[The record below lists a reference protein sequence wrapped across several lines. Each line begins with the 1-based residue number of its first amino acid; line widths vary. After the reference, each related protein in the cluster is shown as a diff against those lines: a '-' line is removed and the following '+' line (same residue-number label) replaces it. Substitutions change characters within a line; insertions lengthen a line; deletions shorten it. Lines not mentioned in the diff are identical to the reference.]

1 MRRIKYPRINPIDA
15 SIILICSIFIVW
27 VYLKRNT
34 VMVVHDPNAFHHPA
48 MFEISGIEQDLQ
60 NPRYLW
66 SHNDSGDEGRL
77 FFTRIPSF
85 KKLDG
90 MKDFYELIVKNKSTQ
105 EQVLNVDWEDI
116 ALSDQGILYIGDIG
130 NNFNWRKDLGIY
142 RIDLKQAFKDP
153 HLLENLELFAD
164 HIPFVYE
171 NQKEFPPL
179 DWDKRKY
186 DAEALFVKDDQ
197 LFLINKSF
205 MGGTENQI
213 WIYAF
218 PKDQEMVDWYERSLI
233 EKMDQIQ
240 DPTQITQTKQI
251 TQNPLR
257 LKVAHTLTL
266 SPPNLDKKSLFSPL
280 SLRVTAADYWYPYL
294 AILCYEH
301 LFIFKWEGHQ
311 LSPYP
316 SNYLKLEPREYQQI
330 EALTWI
336 KDLNGD
342 VKLLI
347 ANEQRKLFEIRLD
360 KLKSDLPRMME
371 LPKQKINGNNRLD
384 GQID

>member
-1 MRRIKYPRINPIDA
+1 MRRIKYPRVNPIDV
-15 SIILICSIFIVW
+15 SIILICSFFIVW

-77 FFTRIPSF
+77 FLTRIPSF

-105 EQVLNVDWEDI
+105 AQVLNVDWEDI

-130 NNFNWRKDLGIY
+130 NNFNWRKDLAIY

-153 HLLENLELFAD
+153 KLLENLELFAD

-179 DWDKRKY
+179 DWDQRKY

-218 PKDQEMVDWYERSLI
+218 PKDQELVDWYERTLI
-233 EKMDQIQ
+233 EQMDQIQEQ
-240 DPTQITQTKQI
+240 DPTQIKPIKQKTI
-251 TQNPLR
+251 S
-257 LKVAHTLTL
+257 LKVAHILTL
-266 SPPNLDKKSLFSPL
+266 SPPNLDQKSLFSPL

-301 LFIFKWEGHQ
+301 LFIFKWEGNQ
-311 LSPYP
+311 LSTYP
-316 SNYLKLEPREYQQI
+316 TNYLRLEAREYQQI
-330 EALTWI
+330 EALTWM
-336 KDLNGD
+336 KDLNGEM
-342 VKLLI
+342 KLLV

-360 KLKSDLPRMME
+360 ELKSDLPRMME
-371 LPKQKINGNNRLD
+371 LPKQKINQSRPSEGRFD
-384 GQID
+384 